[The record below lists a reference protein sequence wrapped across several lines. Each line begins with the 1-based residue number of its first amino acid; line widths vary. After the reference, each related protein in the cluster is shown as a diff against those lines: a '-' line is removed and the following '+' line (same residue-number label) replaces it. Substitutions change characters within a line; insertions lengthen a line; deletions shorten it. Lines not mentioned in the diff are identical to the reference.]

1 MPPSTSPPGALA
13 PITVPIEGMSCAA
26 CAARIEKVLGRLPGV
41 TASVNFA
48 TATATVERQ
57 GAPPPDAPGLG
68 EIVGAIRKAGF
79 DVPARHVVLA
89 IDGMTCVACATRI
102 ETVLNRLPGVDA
114 HVNFASGRADID
126 YVPGL
131 SDPDALVR
139 QVEKAGY
146 GAALPHDVAS
156 GATGSEAAD
165 DAARHR
171 AAWQRQV
178 RLFAL
183 SVVLTLPLLAGM
195 VAMLAGLHDMLPVGL
210 QWVLAT
216 LVQFVCGRSFY
227 RHAWNAV
234 RGGGANMDVLVVMG
248 TSVAWLASTATVALG
263 LPGPLYFESGAT
275 VITLVLLGRLME
287 ARARNRTRE
296 GVESLIRL
304 QPQVA
309 HVEIDGA
316 IQDRPV
322 TSLRVGDIFAIR
334 PGESI
339 PVDGTIL
346 DGRSDID
353 ESMLTGESVPVGKGP
368 GDPVSGA
375 TINRDGVLRVRAR
388 RVGAD
393 TTLSRIVRMVQQ
405 AQGTKDP
412 VQHLV
417 DRVSAV
423 FVPAVLAVAA
433 VTFAIGW
440 AVSGHPAGAL
450 GGTIAVLVIA
460 CPCALGL
467 ATPTAIMVGTGLG
480 ARAGLLFRNAEALER
495 LHTVTTL
502 IMDKTG
508 TLTLGRPG
516 VTDIV
521 PAPGVAAD
529 TLLSAALALERNS
542 EHPLARAIVDH
553 AVSRDIEAAPVR
565 DVRAIPGR
573 GVQAQDADDSGA
585 TLRLGSPRFLAES
598 GCGGDEPTVQR
609 LEQDGR
615 TVIGV
620 ARGSTLLGHIA
631 LADQIR
637 PDAAAGLAA
646 LRARGIRLVMLTGD
660 NPRTAAAVASRL
672 GLDETIA
679 GVLPEDK
686 AHEVERRRGAGRI
699 VGMVGD
705 GINDAPALAAADIG
719 IAMGSGS
726 DIALDT
732 ADVVLMRSELRG
744 LVDAMDLSRAT
755 LAKVRQ
761 NLFFAFIYNVLGIP
775 LAAAGWLNPAL
786 AGGAMAMSSVS
797 VVSNA
802 LRLNRWKPGSD
813 ALRSRPRTSNT

>member
-1 MPPSTSPPGALA
+1 MITL
-13 PITVPIEGMSCAA
+13 PIDGMTCAG
-26 CAARIEKVLGRLPGV
+26 CAARIEKVLGRLPGI

-48 TATATVERQ
+48 TATATVEQQ
-57 GAPPPDAPGLG
+57 GGIPPLDG
-68 EIVGAIRKAGF
+68 IVSAIRNAGF
-79 DVPARHVVLA
+79 DVPARHVALA
-89 IDGMTCVACATRI
+89 IDGMTCVGCATRI

-114 HVNFASGRADID
+114 RVNFASGRAEID
-126 YVPGL
+126 YLPGL
-131 SDPDALVR
+131 SGPDALVR

-146 GAALPHDVAS
+146 GAALPHDAAS
-156 GATGSEAAD
+156 AEARD
-165 DAARHR
+165 DAARHQ
-171 AAWQRQV
+171 AAWDHQV

-183 SVVLTLPLLAGM
+183 SVVLTVPLLGGM
-195 VAMLAGLHDMLPVGL
+195 VAALAGLHDMLPVWL

-248 TSVAWLASTATVALG
+248 TSVAWLASSATLVLG
-263 LPGPLYFESGAT
+263 LSGPLYFESGAT

-287 ARARNRTRE
+287 ARARARTRA

-304 QPQVA
+304 QPQIA
-309 HVEIDGA
+309 HVDIDGTV
-316 IQDRPV
+316 QERPV
-322 TSLRVGDIFAIR
+322 ASLRVDDVFVVR

-353 ESMLTGESVPVGKGP
+353 ESMLNGESIPVGKGA
-368 GDPVSGA
+368 GDPVFGA

-423 FVPAVLAVAA
+423 FVPVVLAIAA
-433 VTFAIGW
+433 LTFAVGW
-440 AVSGHPAGAL
+440 AVTGHPAGAL
-450 GGTIAVLVIA
+450 TGTIAVLVIA

-467 ATPTAIMVGTGLG
+467 ATPTAIMVSTGLG

-495 LHTVTTL
+495 LHTITTL
-502 IMDKTG
+502 VMDKTG
-508 TLTLGRPG
+508 TLTRGRPG

-521 PAPGVAAD
+521 PAEGMAAG
-529 TLLSAALALERNS
+529 TLLSVALALEQNS
-542 EHPLARAIVDH
+542 EHPLARAI
-553 AVSRDIEAAPVR
+553 AGYAASAGTIAASVR
-565 DVRAIPGR
+565 DVRAVPGR
-573 GVQAQDADDSGA
+573 GVEGQGESNEDGGG

-598 GCGGDEPTVQR
+598 GCSGDEATVQR
-609 LEQDGR
+609 LEREGK

-620 ARGSTLLGHIA
+620 ARDARLLGHIA

-637 PDAAAGLAA
+637 PDASTTIAT
-646 LRARGIRLVMLTGD
+646 LRARGITLVMLTGD
-660 NPRTAAAVASRL
+660 NPRTAAAVAARL
-672 GLDETIA
+672 GLDEVIA

-686 AHEVERRRGAGRI
+686 AHEIERRRGPGRI

-732 ADVVLMRSELRG
+732 ADVVLMRGELHG

-761 NLFFAFIYNVLGIP
+761 NLFFAFVYNVLGIP
-775 LAAAGWLNPAL
+775 LAAAGWLNPAI
-786 AGGAMAMSSVS
+786 AGAAMAMSSVS

-802 LRLNRWKPGSD
+802 LLLNRWKP
-813 ALRSRPRTSNT
+813 ALPKL